1 MFSFDYLSWQTHHF
15 GSGGAKQALHPFSN
29 GYTLSVIFGPHCCGD
44 GEDTFEAA
52 IIVSMDEGTLL
63 DLQPYGWND
72 TVAAWAGRE
81 EIEALAD
88 TVAQLPPRH
97 LQQEASP

>member
-1 MFSFDYLSWQTHHF
+1 MFTFDYLSWQDHRL
-15 GSGGAKQALHPFSN
+15 GGGAKQALHPFAN
-29 GYTLSVIFGPHCCGD
+29 GYTLSVVFGPHFYGD

-52 IIVSMDEGTLL
+52 IIVSMDEGKLL
-63 DLQPYGWND
+63 NLQPYGWND

-88 TVAQLPPRH
+88 TIAQLPLRSV
-97 LQQEASP
+97 QQEAR